1 MILFLTTTA
10 ATILYSMFVGVLVFI
25 LIMLSRDGRSAT
37 RRGGVVVA
45 AAGILHFPVVTSS
58 RGPDDFA
65 YLVFTSVGPSSY
77 GSTTPCLN

>member
-45 AAGILHFPVVTSS
+45 AAGI
-58 RGPDDFA
+58 
-65 YLVFTSVGPSSY
+65 
-77 GSTTPCLN
+77 